1 MKRRL
6 TTAEI
11 NHLRRLL
18 GWVACEVGQTPE
30 DMVETVRQIATSIQ
44 DVDEAGK
51 ARLVEAHQRASAV
64 PKYIRAA
71 VKALRKAIDPDVV
84 TVDGVV
90 VPTPKELPAQVAAI
104 PHMGAN
110 T

>member
-6 TTAEI
+6 TNAEI

-30 DMVETVRQIATSIQ
+30 ELVATARKIAPAVGAIN
-44 DVDEAGK
+44 DAAKG
-51 ARLVEAHQRASAV
+51 RLVDAHTKAAAV
-64 PKYIRAA
+64 LKYVRAA
-71 VKALRKAIDPDVV
+71 VVALSKAIEPDVV
-84 TVDGVV
+84 TVDGELAEAR
-90 VPTPKELPAQVAAI
+90 KELPAPQKLIA
-104 PHMGAN
+104 GAN

>member
-6 TTAEI
+6 TAAEI

-30 DMVETVRQIATSIQ
+30 ELIATVRKIAPAVGAI
-44 DVDEAGK
+44 DDAAKG
-51 ARLVEAHQRASAV
+51 RLVEAHAKATAV
-64 PKYIRAA
+64 PKYVRAA
-71 VKALRKAIDPDVV
+71 IASLRKAIDPDVV
-84 TVDGVV
+84 TVDGELADAR
-90 VPTPKELPAQVAAI
+90 KELPAPKKLIA
-104 PHMGAN
+104 GAN

>member
-30 DMVETVRQIATSIQ
+30 EVIATVQSIARVIGP
-44 DVDEAGK
+44 VDDAAKG
-51 ARLVEAHQRASAV
+51 RLVEMHAKAAAV
-64 PKYIRAA
+64 PKYVREA

-84 TVDGVV
+84 TVDGELADA
-90 VPTPKELPAQVAAI
+90 KKKLPAPQKLIAGDNA
-104 PHMGAN
+104 
-110 T
+110 